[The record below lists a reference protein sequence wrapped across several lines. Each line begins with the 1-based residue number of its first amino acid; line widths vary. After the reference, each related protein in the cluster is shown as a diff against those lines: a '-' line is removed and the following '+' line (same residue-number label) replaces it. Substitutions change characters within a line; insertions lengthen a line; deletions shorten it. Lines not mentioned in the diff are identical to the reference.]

1 MVQSYG
7 SMSIAQLSVLIQS
20 GHTDPVTVIEQILE
34 SIASFPDDAVF
45 IEVTSERAIR
55 EAKESSKRL
64 RDGRSLGLLEGVPV
78 AWKDLFDLEGTIT
91 SAGSKLLR
99 RDHAPAAADAA
110 VVARL
115 ALTGMVSTGRVNMSE
130 LAFSGLGLNPHFGTP
145 LNPLSRDVDRIPGGS
160 SSGSAVAVAAGLVP
174 VSIGSDTSGSVRIP
188 AAFNGLIG
196 YKASRGRY
204 PMQGIYPLADSL
216 DSLGPLARSV
226 QDAWWID
233 AAMRGATPSVGA
245 PCPASALEIV
255 IPTNVV
261 FDGAGGD
268 VVKAFEL
275 ALDRLSVAGAK
286 IVREPIPA
294 LTELLDTMA
303 QYGSLVTAEAY
314 AFHEARIIGPDARL
328 IDRRVVKRA
337 LAGQKITMPDYVA
350 LLAARRRM
358 TGEVEAQIGSRLVAF
373 PTVAHVAPPLEGLEK
388 DEDAFFAMNG
398 KTLRNTSLG
407 SFLDW
412 CGISIPC
419 GTGEAGMPVGF
430 LISGSR
436 GQDETLLSAA
446 LGIEGIV
453 RGS

>member
-20 GHTDPVTVIEQILE
+20 GHADPVTVIEQILE

-233 AAMRGATPSVGA
+233 AAMRGATPSVSA

-268 VVKAFEL
+268 VVEAFEL
-275 ALDRLSVAGAK
+275 ALDRLSVAGAN

-303 QYGSLVTAEAY
+303 QYGALVTAEAY
-314 AFHEARIIGPDARL
+314 AFHEARIIGPDAGL

-337 LAGQKITMPDYVA
+337 LAGQKTTMPDYVA

-388 DEDAFFAMNG
+388 DEDAFIAMNG

>member
-34 SIASFPDDAVF
+34 SIASFSDDAVF

-64 RDGRSLGLLEGVPV
+64 HDGRSLGLLEGVPV

-233 AAMRGATPSVGA
+233 AAMRGATPSVSA

-268 VVKAFEL
+268 VVEAFEL

-303 QYGSLVTAEAY
+303 QYGALVTAEAY
-314 AFHEARIIGPDARL
+314 AFHEARIIGPDAGL

-430 LISGSR
+430 LISGLR